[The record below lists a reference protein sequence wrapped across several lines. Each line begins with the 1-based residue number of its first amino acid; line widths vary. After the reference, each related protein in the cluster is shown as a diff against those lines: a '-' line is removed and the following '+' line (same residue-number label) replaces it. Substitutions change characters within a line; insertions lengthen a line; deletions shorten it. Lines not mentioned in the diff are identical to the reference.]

1 MIRESQKRPKKIRLW
16 ENSQTDIGIR
26 ESQISCEIGGE
37 SVSIHPAGAYADEDK
52 PFAGS
57 DINTQING
65 IWQYQRGDTKPVYC
79 RRHLDVHIRRTYPQD
94 HHGLVLYIGDSC
106 RRTIQIMVYT
116 DINLMS
122 QNEGR
127 SIYSQQAQ

>member
-65 IWQYQRGDTKPVYC
+65 IWQYQRGDTRQC
-79 RRHLDVHIRRTYPQD
+79 IAAGISMSTSAGHI
-94 HHGLVLYIGDSC
+94 LKI
-106 RRTIQIMVYT
+106 IMV
-116 DINLMS
+116 
-122 QNEGR
+122 
-127 SIYSQQAQ
+127 